1 MRNKYVNKAKA
12 LREQWTSEL
21 ARAKAE
27 KIKQE
32 ATEKALKR
40 EQENPRPGFSFGCCR
55 FRIASQPD
63 RIDNEHTK
71 ERDARKHL
79 DCLRIFY

>member
-1 MRNKYVNKAKA
+1 VRNKYVNKAKA

-21 ARAKAE
+21 AKAKAE

-40 EQENPRPGFSFGCCR
+40 EQENPRAGLLRTFFWLSLFG
-55 FRIASQPD
+55 D
-63 RIDNEHTK
+63 RT
-71 ERDARKHL
+71 AA
-79 DCLRIFY
+79 